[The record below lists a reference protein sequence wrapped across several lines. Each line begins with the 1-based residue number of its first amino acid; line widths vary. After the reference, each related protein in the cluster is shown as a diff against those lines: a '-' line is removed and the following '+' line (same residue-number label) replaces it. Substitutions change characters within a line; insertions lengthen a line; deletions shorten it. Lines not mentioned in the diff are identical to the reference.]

1 VVSWQDAAQYYGQV
15 VTVEGRVVETYNS
28 GKVVFLNFHQDYRTS
43 FKAVIF
49 PDDWDK
55 FPEPPEELFLDKLV
69 RVTGLVKEYEGAPE
83 IIVEEPGQIEI
94 VEE

>member
-1 VVSWQDAAQYYGQV
+1 
-15 VTVEGRVVETYNS
+15 
-28 GKVVFLNFHQDYRTS
+28 LNFHEDYRVT

-55 FPEPPEELFLDKLV
+55 FPQPLEDLFLDKLV

-83 IIVEEPGQIEI
+83 IIIEEPTQIKI
-94 VEE
+94 IEE